1 MWKCSC
7 FLSVS
12 ENVTHA
18 KKIPHFLKKVG
29 CCFTICN
36 VKVVHWKH
44 VYPYENVHL
53 GYLFCYSVLV
63 MYQWIP
69 RKVPYFPDCI
79 LPIVKDVRL
88 SSLLH
93 FSSYVNVFPRKAPCF
108 PECWLPFVKD
118 VKDVFWLDLV
128 MYKVSQESPIL
139 SWMLVINVKDVSRN
153 LVNLWNV

>member
-1 MWKCSC
+1 
-7 FLSVS
+7 
-12 ENVTHA
+12 
-18 KKIPHFLKKVG
+18 
-29 CCFTICN
+29 
-36 VKVVHWKH
+36 
-44 VYPYENVHL
+44 
-53 GYLFCYSVLV
+53 

-139 SWMLVINVKDVSRN
+139 SWMLVINVKDVFCKTWLCSMFPQESPILSWMLVTNVKDVYWN
-153 LVNLWNV
+153 LVILWNVLSYSLLLLSKSLLS